1 MNEIKFNPQQV
12 NNIKII
18 VCDLDGTLFDHH
30 KNISTDTINYLIKLQ
45 QANYILVLAT
55 GRFFYELEEYI
66 QLLQMKKYHG
76 YVVCCNGVEIHD
88 LHNNTIKSFDV
99 LDHQETAQLINLAL
113 KHKLNIR
120 TNYENKYQMILN
132 PWAYRL
138 KSIIKIFTHRYPDL
152 LLYPVDSSV
161 PWYNLGKL
169 CLISTPSKLKRF
181 EHDSKIKYPNKY
193 QYYYTSRFC
202 IELVK
207 SAINK
212 YNAVKFICNQ
222 NNLTLENVLAFGDS
236 GNDQVLLQKAKIGIV
251 MKNGLKQL
259 LQEATYIS
267 VKSNHHEGLL
277 DMLQRI
283 FDI

>member
-1 MNEIKFNPQQV
+1 MSKIKFNLQQI
-12 NNIKII
+12 NNIKVI

-45 QANYILVLAT
+45 QAGYILVLAT
-55 GRFFYELEEYI
+55 GRFFYELEEHI
-66 QLLQMKKYHG
+66 LKLQMKKYHG

-99 LDHQETAQLINLAL
+99 LNQQETTQLIDLAL
-113 KHKLNIR
+113 VHKLNIR
-120 TNYENKYQMILN
+120 TNYQNKYQMILN
-132 PWAYRL
+132 PWVYHL
-138 KSIIKIFTHRYPDL
+138 KCIIKLFTRRYPDL
-152 LLYPVDSSV
+152 LLYPVNITV
-161 PWYNLGKL
+161 PWNNLGKL
-169 CLISTPSKLKRF
+169 CFISTPSKLKRF
-181 EHDSKIKYPNKY
+181 EYDAKIKYPDCY

-207 SAINK
+207 NDINK
-212 YNAVKFICNQ
+212 YNAVKYICNQ
-222 NNLTLENVLAFGDS
+222 NNLTLQNVLAFGDS
-236 GNDQVLLQKAKIGIV
+236 GNDQVLLQKANIGIV

-259 LQEATYIS
+259 LQEAKYIS
-267 VKSNHHEGLL
+267 VKSNHHEGVL